1 MSRAEER
8 LLNPPP
14 GGRIEAARAHGVDLT
29 LLVERLRKTPE
40 ERVRDLQRAAAG
52 LEAVRG
58 KGLKASRVPFV
69 SVGGLALTIHGS
81 SCVPFDLDFCYPRD
95 RENLSRL
102 AQALGPYHPR

>member
-40 ERVRDLQRAAAG
+40 ERVRDLQRAVNVIEAA
-52 LEAVRG
+52 RG
-58 KGLKASRVPFV
+58 NALKASRVR
-69 SVGGLALTIHGS
+69 GDAI
-81 SCVPFDLDFCYPRD
+81 D
-95 RENLSRL
+95 
-102 AQALGPYHPR
+102 

>member
-1 MSRAEER
+1 MNRAEER

-40 ERVRDLQRAAAG
+40 ERVRDLQRAAEG

-58 KGLKASRVPFV
+58 KALKASRVP
-69 SVGGLALTIHGS
+69 GRRT
-81 SCVPFDLDFCYPRD
+81 
-95 RENLSRL
+95 
-102 AQALGPYHPR
+102 

>member
-14 GGRIEAARAHGVDLT
+14 GGRIEAARAHGVDLS

-40 ERVRDLQRAAAG
+40 ERVRDLQRAAAC

-58 KGLKASRVPFV
+58 KALKASRV
-69 SVGGLALTIHGS
+69 
-81 SCVPFDLDFCYPRD
+81 
-95 RENLSRL
+95 RERRS
-102 AQALGPYHPR
+102 

>member
-14 GGRIEAARAHGVDLT
+14 GGRIEAARAHGIDLS

-40 ERVRDLQRAAAG
+40 ERVRDLQRAAAS

-58 KGLKASRVPFV
+58 KALKATRIRERRSR
-69 SVGGLALTIHGS
+69 STS
-81 SCVPFDLDFCYPRD
+81 S
-95 RENLSRL
+95 
-102 AQALGPYHPR
+102 

>member
-1 MSRAEER
+1 MNRAEER

-14 GGRIEAARAHGVDLT
+14 GGRIEAARAHGIDLS

-58 KGLKASRVPFV
+58 K
-69 SVGGLALTIHGS
+69 AL
-81 SCVPFDLDFCYPRD
+81 RD
-95 RENLSRL
+95 SGARETR
-102 AQALGPYHPR
+102 A

>member
-1 MSRAEER
+1 MNSAEEW

-40 ERVRDLQRAAAG
+40 ERVRDLQRAAAA

-58 KGLKASRVPFV
+58 K
-69 SVGGLALTIHGS
+69 ALRPSG
-81 SCVPFDLDFCYPRD
+81 V
-95 RENLSRL
+95 REKR
-102 AQALGPYHPR
+102 A

>member
-40 ERVRDLQRAAAG
+40 ERVRDLQRAAEG
-52 LEAVRG
+52 LEAARGKALKALRVRG
-58 KGLKASRVPFV
+58 RRS
-69 SVGGLALTIHGS
+69 
-81 SCVPFDLDFCYPRD
+81 
-95 RENLSRL
+95 
-102 AQALGPYHPR
+102 

>member
-14 GGRIEAARAHGVDLT
+14 GGRIEAARAHGIDLT

-58 KGLKASRVPFV
+58 KAPKAS
-69 SVGGLALTIHGS
+69 SVRGRRT
-81 SCVPFDLDFCYPRD
+81 
-95 RENLSRL
+95 
-102 AQALGPYHPR
+102 